1 LHFPGFEHSDPPAP
15 YTFVLHRLLE
25 TASESASDACKA
37 RLQDLLKRKQLLGF
51 SAKDSRPQAL
61 SMNRA
66 LTGGFFSVSGVLLL
80 SLS

>member
-1 LHFPGFEHSDPPAP
+1 LHFPGFEHSDPPAS
-15 YTFVLHRLLE
+15 YTYVLHRLLE
-25 TASESASDACKA
+25 TANSVSDACEA
-37 RLQDLLKRKQLLGF
+37 RLQDLVKRKQMVGF